1 MCYRKIFVHHRCGHE
16 ITSTLE
22 GCEQAECR
30 STKDKPTLSNK
41 YPCVVPSCPYY
52 GMFG

>member
-22 GCEQAECR
+22 GCGAGLGAGGLR
-30 STKDKPTLSNK
+30 VLLAPGIGD
-41 YPCVVPSCPYY
+41 V
-52 GMFG
+52 